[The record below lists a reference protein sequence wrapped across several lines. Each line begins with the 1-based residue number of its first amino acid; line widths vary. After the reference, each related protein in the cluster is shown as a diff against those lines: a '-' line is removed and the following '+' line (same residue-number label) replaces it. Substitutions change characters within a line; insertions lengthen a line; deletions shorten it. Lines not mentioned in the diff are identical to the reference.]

1 MHTVL
6 SVLLTLL
13 LSGPVPA
20 GQQGAKIIEL
30 HRIKSQTDIRPR
42 VWVRFLKRGNEGRQH
57 SLLFDSGSHISHILS
72 DEDGRGYVHEDAT
85 RVVGDACDLRYGTD
99 FCAHIVS
106 VKARVAESVEVI
118 GINYKMSF
126 EHEVHLTTRTDAP
139 SMDIG
144 LLGSGRP
151 SSFAIRSGIFA
162 LIPPDYRDWRETSRE
177 SAGMLLVGEHD
188 ERVLSLNCAHGHPI
202 HWISIEIRLS
212 RIHWIVPGSVT
223 VGVATEDVNWL
234 IDTGAGG
241 YYVTQAM
248 YEAAMTAITGQGS
261 IVGPYSFDGYTRITN
276 CRDIESRFP
285 TVTFR
290 IGDSFQIEILP
301 TEYISDISNDQMS
314 CKCLLEMSDIRSMP
328 SVQLIG
334 MGVMRR
340 TVSVFDSKHERM
352 GFCHLR
358 QARAP
363 RPIPSGTGP
372 LILPPPAPDT
382 LHCPGGGAATWVPA
396 FLDISEQKL
405 SVTGVASADLGGGK
419 SFKGKVLW
427 ILDPNYANGVRVP
440 EKLFNDVMSLIPD
453 ISSSCPSNYLTV
465 LPVLKFSMGAS
476 VVPVT
481 IRISP
486 AEYIDADGP
495 GVTCR
500 CSLIP
505 VPITWAHL
513 TVLPLGPESLR
524 GRRVMMDRLR
534 NRVGVCSEEHTAA
547 DALGVFSVMP
557 LPVLESVPIALT
569 PSTMPAG
576 EAPTVSVAFE
586 DQHLN
591 LIYTLRLDTASSVP
605 RMRFGG
611 TDLAG
616 RVLYSPLSPRR
627 AAHPDEGYVDTGA
640 VRIRTDHP
648 TPGIMQ
654 TVEETMVLPARSG
667 SGSPEELRF
676 PTHMDILDPSV
687 SRWTSA
693 NELAA
698 DRWSQ
703 FAIAAGVFALIPNW
717 SSAEEK
723 DRFQILV
730 GERDEARLSE
740 ECQSGESLK
749 WLFLRH
755 GNDWLVAGNVG
766 TGGIL
771 AHATRFRIA
780 SANERVQLPD
790 RAYSDATAQIE
801 SLTGEEYVHGTD
813 ERFGIIPNCDDNLI
827 AKLPPIRITL
837 GGAVEAQL
845 EGPDYVFTLDGV
857 RGDNECYSR
866 LLRPDAVTTGS
877 DIYPLG
883 FPFLKKVVTVFDN
896 HLGRI
901 GFCPARH
908 PLN

>member
-382 LHCPGGGAATWVPA
+382 LHCPGGGSAISLPA
-396 FLDISEQKL
+396 VLHISEQKL
-405 SVTGVASADLGGGK
+405 SVGGSAVGSLGEEGTW
-419 SFKGKVLW
+419 FKGKVAW
-427 ILDPNYANGVRVP
+427 MLDPNFASSVHVP
-440 EKLFNDVMSLIPD
+440 DELFNDVMSLMPQG
-453 ISSSCPSNYLTV
+453 SSSCPSDYLTRF
-465 LPVLKFSMGAS
+465 PVLVFRMGAA
-476 VVPVT
+476 VT
-481 IRISP
+481 IRVSP
-486 AEYIDADGP
+486 AEYIDEGGLSA
-495 GVTCR
+495 TCR
-500 CSLIP
+500 CTLIP
-505 VPITWAHL
+505 VPLKPTGW
-513 TVLPLGPESLR
+513 TVLPLGPELLR
-524 GRRVMMDRLR
+524 GQLVMMDWLR
-534 NRVGVCSEEHTAA
+534 QRVEVCPQEPTAA
-547 DALGVFSVMP
+547 DTPGVFSVMP

-576 EAPTVSVAFE
+576 EAPTVSVVFE

-591 LIYTLRLDTASSVP
+591 LIYFLRLDTASSVP

-616 RVLYSPLSPRR
+616 RVLLSPLSPRR

-640 VRIRTDHP
+640 VRIRTDQP
-648 TPGIMQ
+648 TSGIMQ
-654 TVEETMVLPARSG
+654 TVEETMVLPGRSG
-667 SGSPEELRF
+667 SGSPKELRF
-676 PTHMDILDPSV
+676 PTYMDILDPSV

>member
-616 RVLYSPLSPRR
+616 RVLLSPLSPRR

-640 VRIRTDHP
+640 VRIRTDQP
-648 TPGIMQ
+648 TSGIMQ
-654 TVEETMVLPARSG
+654 TVEETMVLPGRSG
-667 SGSPEELRF
+667 SGSPKELRF
-676 PTHMDILDPSV
+676 PTYMDILDPSV

-723 DRFQILV
+723 DRLQILV

-740 ECQSGESLK
+740 ECESGESLK
-749 WLFLRH
+749 WLFLRR
-755 GNDWLVAGNVG
+755 GKDWLVAGNVG

-771 AHATRFRIA
+771 GHGTRFRIA